1 MGFFNAIGDY
11 AEALRLVSRLKLWIY
26 FLIPSLISLIVGI
39 GILVVMIHLG
49 DNFGLWLGG
58 LYPFD
63 WGASWA
69 VRISQWLGYLL
80 MAIMALFLF
89 RYIII
94 IFLAPVLSP
103 LSLKVEKYLRDG
115 QIDNTWSMGQLF
127 REFQRSLRINIRNL
141 LRELMFTILL
151 FLLHFIPVIGWFSS
165 IFIFLVQAYYSGFG
179 NMDFTLERHL
189 GYKQS
194 ISFVRANRSLAI
206 GNGTIFI
213 LMLMIP
219 LLGLLLAPPLAVVA
233 ATMGTVKALKE
244 GRLY

>member
-1 MGFFNAIGDY
+1 MGFFNAIADY
-11 AEALRLVSRLKLWIY
+11 AEALRLVSKLKLWIY
-26 FLIPSLISLIVGI
+26 FLVPSVISLVVGI
-39 GILVVMIHLG
+39 GILLVMINLG

-58 LYPFD
+58 FYPFD
-63 WGASWA
+63 WGAEWA
-69 VRISQWLGYLL
+69 IRISQWLGYLL
-80 MAIMALFLF
+80 MAIIALFLF

-103 LSLKVEKYLRDG
+103 LSAKVEKYLRDG
-115 QIDNTWSMGQLF
+115 HIDHSWSMGQLIS
-127 REFQRSLRINIRNL
+127 EIQRSLRINIRNL

-189 GYKQS
+189 GYRQS

-219 LLGLLLAPPLAVVA
+219 VLGLLFAPPLAVVA
-233 ATMGTVKALKE
+233 ATLGTVK
-244 GRLY
+244 RLR

>member
-1 MGFFNAIGDY
+1 MGFFNALGDY
-11 AEALRLVSRLKLWIY
+11 AEALRLVSKLRLWIY

-39 GILVVMIHLG
+39 GILLVMINLG

-58 LYPFD
+58 LYPFE
-63 WGASWA
+63 WGAEWA
-69 VRISQWLGYLL
+69 VKISQWLGYLL
-80 MAIMALFLF
+80 MAILALFLF

-103 LSLKVEKYLRDG
+103 LSLKIEKYLRDG
-115 QIDNTWSMGQLF
+115 QVDNSWSMGQLF
-127 REFQRSLRINIRNL
+127 REIQRSLRINTRNL
-141 LRELMFTILL
+141 FRELMFTLLL
-151 FLLHFIPVIGWFSS
+151 FLLHFIPVIGWFST

-189 GYKQS
+189 GYRQS

-219 LLGLLLAPPLAVVA
+219 VLGLLLAPPLAVVA
-233 ATMGTVKALKE
+233 ATLGTVKALKE